1 PRLTTATWR
10 PSWQLERL
18 SLALDQCWQRE
29 PNVVVLYR
37 WMGLLQDEALEH
49 LQLETNHSLKPLVQD
64 LAWLP
69 SRPGE
74 RASRANPTRSRPSSG
89 CHHSISPPVHR
100 LSLVAVTSPVTRAL
114 RVALAEYNAQ
124 EKRRVFDSEWL
135 TCQVCLTSKLGREFE
150 PLVGCGH
157 PFCRECLEQHF
168 RIQVES
174 GATLCCPQEGCTAQ
188 ALPTQVK
195 ALVGEALGTRYEEHL
210 LSQYLAS
217 QADLTY
223 CPRLQCQQAVVT
235 EPDLPMARCPS
246 CHFVFC
252 LYCRMVYHGVQPCRL
267 KPGEQRAIRDQYLN
281 GSAAE
286 KRQMEKRYGRR
297 TLQLVVD
304 ESLSQDWMQEHSK
317 KCPHCAVSIEK
328 QDGCNKMTCWRCGT
342 YFCWLCA
349 VPLKSATNPYQ
360 HFSDPNSPC
369 FNKLFEGIQG
379 AEDFDD
385 NHELGEFLL

>member
-1 PRLTTATWR
+1 MEDLEVEYLPPVRLDFELPETY
-10 PSWQLERL
+10 PSETPPSFCISCPWLTLRELERL
-18 SLALDQCWQRE
+18 SLALDQCWLRE
-29 PNVVVLYR
+29 PNEVVLYR
-37 WMGLLQDEALEH
+37 WMGLLQDESLDH
-49 LQLETNHSLKPLVQD
+49 LQLDTSHSLKPLVQD
-64 LAWLP
+64 LAAIFCYRRKKGGGGGDL
-69 SRPGE
+69 SQ
-74 RASRANPTRSRPSSG
+74 RA
-89 CHHSISPPVHR
+89 V
-100 LSLVAVTSPVTRAL
+100 
-114 RVALAEYNAQ
+114 RVLAEYNAQ
-124 EKRRVFDSEWL
+124 EKRRVFDAQWL
-135 TCQVCLTSKLGREFE
+135 TCQVCLTSKLGKEFE

-157 PFCRECLEQHF
+157 PFCRECLRQHF

-174 GATLCCPQEGCTAQ
+174 GSTPHCPQEGCTSQ

-195 ALVGEALGTRYEEHL
+195 SLVGEALGARYEEHL

-217 QADLTY
+217 QADLTH

-235 EPDLPMARCPS
+235 EPDLPMAQCPS

-317 KCPHCAVSIEK
+317 KCPQCGVSIEK

-342 YFCWLCA
+342 YFCWLCV

-369 FNKLFEGIQG
+369 FRRLFEGVEG
-379 AEDFDD
+379 ADEAED